1 MSEVWLQTRY
11 RPNISLL
18 CNQLVDVNLGAQT
31 VTISLLCAE
40 NSLEASNNYHKQ
52 KFIRFYI

>member
-1 MSEVWLQTRY
+1 MSEVWLQARY
-11 RPNISLL
+11 RP

>member
-1 MSEVWLQTRY
+1 MSDVWLQARY
-11 RPNISLL
+11 RPNNSLL
-18 CNQLVDVNLGAQT
+18 CNQLVNVNLGAQT